1 MSRQVEIMIEDDR
14 RLLIEPLE
22 LKPGRL
28 LVTAVPQY
36 KDYAGKWHLSHSG
49 LLLTPDVA
57 RKLAPALVAVA
68 DAIEAGEGE

>member
-1 MSRQVEIMIEDDR
+1 MSRQVEILIDDDR

-36 KDYAGKWHLSHSG
+36 KDSAGKWHLSRAG

-57 RKLAPALVAVA
+57 RKLALALVAVA
-68 DAIEAGEGE
+68 DTIEAGGGE